1 MFVISTTYSL
11 MLQREATIA
20 RPGRTTVV
28 KSIKRELVPMR
39 FRSEAPDKSSKSY
52 ENQQYYMQLSDS
64 DDDDKPDRPALRGD
78 KGNRIGVASKK
89 GAKKA
94 PPKAGAGPVL
104 FKREKMVVRERPESA
119 KMFRAV
125 AQNDPEFKV

>member
-1 MFVISTTYSL
+1 
-11 MLQREATIA
+11 
-20 RPGRTTVV
+20 
-28 KSIKRELVPMR
+28 
-39 FRSEAPDKSSKSY
+39 
-52 ENQQYYMQLSDS
+52 MQLSDS

-78 KGNRIGVASKK
+78 KGNRTGVASKK

-119 KMFRAV
+119 KLFRAV
-125 AQNDPEFKV
+125 AQNDPEFKVWTEMCT